1 MTNTNVNVAK
11 QYLHAIASNVSG
23 EDLAKFSSP
32 GMTIEE
38 RPNRVYPKGQTR
50 AVAAM
55 LHGLDRSK
63 KMLRSHRYEVLRAAS
78 EGSRIALEVLWE
90 GVLAIPRSTLG
101 AGATMRAHSGMFL
114 EFRDGKII
122 SQRNYDYCEQF

>member
-1 MTNTNVNVAK
+1 MTNANVEVAK

-23 EDLAKFSSP
+23 ADLAKFFGP

-38 RPNRVYPKGQTR
+38 KPNRIYPNGQTR
-50 AVAAM
+50 DVTAM
-55 LHGLDRSK
+55 LHGLERGK
-63 KMLRSHRYEVLRAAS
+63 KMLKQQRYEVLHATA
-78 EGSRIALEVLWE
+78 EGNRVALEVLWE
-90 GVLAIPRSTLG
+90 GVLAMPLGTLA

-122 SQRNYDYCEQF
+122 SQRNYDCFEPF